1 MGSIK
6 SSKFYNNPQ
15 IGQAFENLAAAFAP
29 PSGADAAGWA
39 TANAKREEAARLR
52 ELFDYSKSESYDQT
66 RADRMGV
73 LGGLYAP
80 TQSFY
85 AVDRADATTRRGQD
99 VSAAASRYGSDRGY
113 AASTEN
119 NVRDNSRAE
128 ATNAADNVRAL
139 ATNEADNERALA
151 ANEADNARALQ
162 DRSMQE
168 AGALQR
174 YAEPVTVAQGARTFL
189 PAQTAAATGLPSQ
202 LDGSA
207 APLTESQQLAQII
220 AAMPIEQQQ
229 QFVVDKMAPT
239 EAQVQGQER
248 RDLRANGILT
258 DQNLVDSIMGN
269 VPVENVVGPDGK
281 PVVVSRR
288 DAIGQTP
295 FINPGAQA
303 APQTENWIGPD
314 GKGGTAVFD
323 AAQSQWV
330 DTSTK
335 QPLAQGSRTYTG
347 QLTGGTEAT
356 GFGKTTEAQDR
367 NAYAATMAEAPTD
380 RLLQAFDTGQLP
392 TTQDYVLFNLM
403 AKAPVAAAPM
413 LVGQMTESGQTF
425 YQDLRTTLPFQL
437 MTQSGAAVTEQ
448 EYERKLLEL
457 IPVPGEAATVTQ
469 AKRNQFATYLKAV
482 RGVSGAAYDKIHA
495 GGDIEKP
502 ALPQIIDGY
511 SIQAID

>member
-39 TANAKREEAARLR
+39 RASAEREQAARLA
-52 ELFDYSKSESYDQT
+52 ELFDYSKSEGYDQAT
-66 RADRMGV
+66 ADRMGV
-73 LGGLYAP
+73 LGGLYTP
-80 TQSFY
+80 DKSFY
-85 AVDRADATTRRGQD
+85 SINQADATTRRGQD
-99 VSAAASRYGSDRGY
+99 VSAAASRYGSDRSY
-113 AASTEN
+113 AASREN
-119 NVRDNSRAE
+119 N
-128 ATNAADNVRAL
+128 TADNVRAL
-139 ATNEADNERALA
+139 AT
-151 ANEADNARALQ
+151 NEADNARALQ

-174 YAEPVTVAQGARTFL
+174 LYAEPVTVAQGARTFL

-220 AAMPIEQQQ
+220 AAMPVEQQQ

-239 EAQVQGQER
+239 DSQVQGQER
-248 RDLRANGILT
+248 RGLREGGLLT
-258 DQNLVDSIMGN
+258 DQNLVDAIMGDKT
-269 VPVENVVGPDGK
+269 PVEALGPEGK
-281 PVVVSRR
+281 LVFMSPGEAVR
-288 DAIGQTP
+288 T
-295 FINPGAQA
+295 GAQPVQNKGSDP
-303 APQTENWIGPD
+303 APKVENWIGPD
-314 GKGGTAVFD
+314 GTGGIAVFD
-323 AAQSQWV
+323 RATNQYL

-335 QPLAQGSRTYTG
+335 QPLPQGSRTYTG

-380 RLLQAFDTGQLP
+380 RLLKAFDTGQLP

-469 AKRNQFATYLKAV
+469 SKRNQFATYLKAV

-495 GGDIEKP
+495 GGDIKKP